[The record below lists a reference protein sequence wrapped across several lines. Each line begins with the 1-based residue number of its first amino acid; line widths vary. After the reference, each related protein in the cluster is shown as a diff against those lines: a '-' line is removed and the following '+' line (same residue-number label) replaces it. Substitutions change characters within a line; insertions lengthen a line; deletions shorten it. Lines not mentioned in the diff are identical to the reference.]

1 MAKHASSC
9 SSALICVLGLLL
21 PLVRPANLNCCGAH
35 GPVSGSRTWRLA
47 RACMPRGLGLC
58 TGCNELADFIAI
70 ADRPDIRRHSN
81 PLISIMNCRSHRW
94 PAPPA
99 QALPSCPPAAVTGG
113 FYVRAPAR
121 GTRVPDLTCVLSL
134 SKVYSLSFRLWSF
147 WVVRTEELETRIPQ
161 LNPPV
166 DWMMPQCTDLQSHM
180 STSSSSSSSSS
191 TSSSSSSSSSTSSC
205 CSSFSSCCTCNS
217 YISTWWRSP
226 IHGT

>member
-9 SSALICVLGLLL
+9 SSALICVLVLFL

-70 ADRPDIRRHSN
+70 ADHPDIRRHSN

-94 PAPPA
+94 PTPPA
-99 QALPSCPPAAVTGG
+99 QALPSGCPPAAVTGG

-166 DWMMPQCTDLQSHM
+166 DWMMPQCTDCSHM
-180 STSSSSSSSSS
+180 STTSSSSSS
-191 TSSSSSSSSSTSSC
+191 TSSSSSSSSSSTSSC
-205 CSSFSSCCTCNS
+205 STSTS
-217 YISTWWRSP
+217 YISNSTWWRSP